1 MLIRF
6 NIKNFLSFSA
16 RENGDAE
23 EFSMIAGKPDNKKE
37 HILDDGN
44 LQLLKFAA
52 IYGANAAGKSNLV
65 KALNFMR
72 HTILTGLPRGHT
84 ELYSKTHLENKNRN
98 SYFEVEIKIKDKY
111 YAYGF
116 EVLLT
121 KGKFVSEWL
130 VELCPS
136 GEEYK
141 IFERN
146 IPDKSIQFG
155 ENIRKDEELNI
166 RLNVYSEDVQEND
179 DTLFLSYMNTN
190 KSNLYARYPAIGAL
204 NDVYRW
210 IENSLDINY
219 PDRPISGYS
228 YFANTNSMAEICKM
242 ISSFGTGIKNY
253 KIVDIPIERALE
265 NMPDVVR
272 EDILSEMENTI
283 KQLEEQDMQGKKVK
297 AMGVTIRNRDDLF
310 IMHVNAKNKDKISFE
325 CKTIRF
331 NHGDDSILFTLGEES
346 DGTIRLLDLL
356 EILIA
361 GSEKTYVVDELDR
374 CLHPCLTYRFV
385 ELFLQVAQKK
395 NIQLIVTTHES
406 RLLDFDLLRKDEV
419 WFINKNDAGSSSIYS
434 LDEYNDRFD
443 KKIDKAYLDGRYG
456 GVPIFNTVFP
466 INGGLK

>member
-16 RENGDAE
+16 RENGNAE

-37 HILDDGN
+37 HLLDDGN

-52 IYGANAAGKSNLV
+52 IYGANAAGKSNLI

-72 HTILTGLPRGHT
+72 HTILRGLPRGHT
-84 ELYSKTHLENKNRN
+84 ELYSKTHIENKNKN

-116 EVLLT
+116 EVLLS

-130 VELCPS
+130 IELLPS
-136 GEEYK
+136 GEENK

-146 IPDKSIQFG
+146 IPDKSIQFS
-155 ENIRKDEELNI
+155 EHVRKDEELNI
-166 RLNVYSEDVQEND
+166 RLKVYSEDVQEND
-179 DTLFLSYMNTN
+179 STLFLSYMNKN
-190 KSNLYARYPAIGAL
+190 KSSLYARYSEIRAL
-204 NDVYRW
+204 NQVYRW
-210 IENSLDINY
+210 IEDSLDINY
-219 PDRPISGYS
+219 PDRPISSYS
-228 YFANTNSMAEICKM
+228 YFANTDSMDEICKM

-253 KIVDIPIERALE
+253 KIVDVPMERVLE

-272 EDILSEMENTI
+272 EDILSEMENSI
-283 KQLEEQDMQGKKVK
+283 KQMEERSVNGKKVK
-297 AMGVTIRNRDDLF
+297 AMGITIRNSDDLF
-310 IMHVNAKNKDKISFE
+310 IMHVNAKRKDDVTVE

-331 NHGDDSILFTLGEES
+331 NHGDDRTLFTLGEES

-361 GSEKTYVVDELDR
+361 GSGKTYVVDELDR

-406 RLLDFDLLRKDEV
+406 RLLDFELLRKDEV

-443 KKIDKAYLDGRYG
+443 KKIDKAYLEGRYG

-466 INGGLK
+466 IMGD